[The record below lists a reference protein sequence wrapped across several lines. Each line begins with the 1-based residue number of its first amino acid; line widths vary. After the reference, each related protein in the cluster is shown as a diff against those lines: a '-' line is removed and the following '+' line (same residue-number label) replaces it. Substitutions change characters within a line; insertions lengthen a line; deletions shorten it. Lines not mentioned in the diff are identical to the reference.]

1 MATGIAALVF
11 FFCHC
16 VFISLWPKSRV
27 GLICKTLSRPVSWK
41 LNPPLPPKQPIPASE
56 NLSSG
61 HFLTDCL
68 IFLLK
73 AYTVLRKKI
82 FLFMARRQ
90 EGTIGRKSKK
100 NACGSNHTALL
111 WRMLFRS
118 FQVTMEA
125 GREERPV
132 VQNNNNTKDMDMDCA
147 ASRKAKM

>member
-1 MATGIAALVF
+1 
-11 FFCHC
+11 
-16 VFISLWPKSRV
+16 
-27 GLICKTLSRPVSWK
+27 
-41 LNPPLPPKQPIPASE
+41 
-56 NLSSG
+56 
-61 HFLTDCL
+61 
-68 IFLLK
+68 
-73 AYTVLRKKI
+73 
-82 FLFMARRQ
+82 MARRQ